1 MANFAS
7 VDFEAPLGDDRD
19 VEGPLADSEDGESSD
34 DGELLASGM
43 FTHFESGRNCFA
55 KILTSL
61 VCVCVC
67 VCVVVCLFGLCLF
80 VCVCVCWFV
89 WA

>member
-61 VCVCVC
+61 VCVCVWLF
-67 VCVVVCLFGLCLF
+67 VCLFVWALF
-80 VCVCVCWFV
+80 VCVCVCVCWFV

>member
-7 VDFEAPLGDDRD
+7 EHFEAPLGDDRG

-34 DGELLASGM
+34 DGELLSSGM
-43 FTHFESGRNCFA
+43 FTHFGSGRNCFT
-55 KILTSL
+55 KLLTSL

-67 VCVVVCLFGLCLF
+67 VCLGFVCLF
-80 VCVCVCWFV
+80 VCV
-89 WA
+89 A